1 MSLSFGSLE
10 RQRIIFSVF
19 LIFTLIYIFR
29 LFQLQ
34 ILENRTFEE
43 KSSDNSI
50 KAVEETPLRGVF
62 YDRNGRLLVENTPTY
77 TVQII
82 PADYDTSNNNFLENI
97 LSIEKGT
104 IKNLLFKNRQYSKFV
119 PLKVKRGVSFES
131 IAWIEENFEKLP
143 GVKYIIEM
151 QRGYLD
157 SIMAS
162 HLYGYTKEISPKQ
175 LKEDSYYT
183 PGDLVG
189 YNGLERKYEKIL
201 RGKKGYQFI
210 VVDSKRREVT
220 NFQENLKNVPS
231 IKGEDLLLGIDAD
244 AQKAAEEGLQGYS
257 GAVVAIEPSS
267 GEIIA
272 LASSPNYNLNEFS
285 YFTPRSYIQQ
295 LYSDPQTPLFNRA
308 TMAAHPPG
316 STFKILCAIAAL
328 ELGVIQE
335 NTTLPCGGG
344 FTFGRYFKC
353 HGAHGAV
360 NVVHAIEKSC
370 NTFFYQLIFKIGLD
384 RLEQFAKRFG
394 LGQKTGIDIME
405 EATGLIP
412 NSKFY
417 EKRYGPD
424 WPKGIL
430 VSLGIGQGEISVTPL
445 QLALYA
451 ALIANNGK
459 SYYPHVAKGTL
470 DENKKFKPFTFQPI
484 DTKVSQKTFEIVKK
498 GMFLVV
504 QGAGTATNIKMTELH
519 ISGKTGTAQNP
530 HGKDHSLFIAFAP
543 SENPAIAIA
552 VLVENVGFG
561 ATYAAPIAQRVIKA
575 YLQKEKK
582 TEGKSVLQSLTL
594 R

>member
-34 ILENRTFEE
+34 ILENRAFEE

-104 IKNLLFKNRQYSKFV
+104 IRNLLFKNRQYSKFV

-162 HLYGYTKEISPKQ
+162 HLYGYTKEISPRQ

-316 STFKILCAIAAL
+316 STFKLLCAIAAL

-459 SYYPHVAKGTL
+459 SYYPHVAKVTL
-470 DENKKFKPFTFQPI
+470 DENKKFKPFVFKPI
-484 DTKVSQKTFEIVKK
+484 DTKVSPKTFEIVKK